1 MTDRSFLAAAVLA
14 VGIAIGGGLVGWG
27 FARGRA
33 ADRFVEVKGLAE
45 REVTAD
51 LALWPLRFVAS
62 GNDLATAQAQ
72 INRSYEQVLEF
83 LKRHGIDASATHLAE
98 PSGVRR
104 EHEPVPAPEGGGPR
118 FVIDQTIIV
127 RMNKPEVVRDA
138 SQRVGELINEGVVL
152 SQGGEYGS
160 SGPTYVFTRLNDL
173 KPAMIAEATAN
184 ARAAAEQFA
193 RDSGSAVSGIRQANQ
208 GVFVILPRDQA
219 PGINESSQ
227 LQKIVRV
234 VSTVQYLLD

>member
-1 MTDRSFLAAAVLA
+1 MTDRSVLAAAIVA
-14 VGIAIGGGLVGWG
+14 VGVALGGGLIGWG

-33 ADRFVEVKGLAE
+33 NDRFVEVKGLAE

-62 GNDLATAQAQ
+62 GNDLGTSQAQ

-83 LKRHGIDASATHLAE
+83 LKRHGIDASATHLQNLQVADANTNQYQR
-98 PSGVRR
+98 PM
-104 EHEPVPAPEGGGPR
+104 GGPR

>member
-1 MTDRSFLAAAVLA
+1 MIDRSFFAAVVLA
-14 VGIAIGGGLVGWG
+14 LGVAMGGGLVGWG

-33 ADRFVEVKGLAE
+33 ADRYVEVKGLAE

-72 INRSYEQVLEF
+72 ITRSYDQVMEF
-83 LKRHGIDASATHLAE
+83 LKRHGIDASATHLQNLQV
-98 PSGVRR
+98 SDSNTNQYQR
-104 EHEPVPAPEGGGPR
+104 EGMGPR

-127 RMNKPEVVRDA
+127 RLNKPEVIRDA
-138 SQRVGELINEGVVL
+138 SQRVGELIAAGVVL
-152 SQGGEYGS
+152 SQGGEYWS

>member
-1 MTDRSFLAAAVLA
+1 MTDRSFVAAAVLA
-14 VGIAIGGGLVGWG
+14 IGVAVGGGLVGWG

-72 INRSYEQVLEF
+72 ITRSYEQVLEF
-83 LKRHGIDASATHLAE
+83 LKRHGIDASATHLQNLQVSDANTNQYQ
-98 PSGVRR
+98 GAR
-104 EHEPVPAPEGGGPR
+104 AGPR

-127 RMNKPEVVRDA
+127 RVSKPEVVRDA
-138 SQRVGELINEGVVL
+138 SQRVGELIAEGVVL

-173 KPAMIAEATAN
+173 KPPMIAEATAN

>member
-1 MTDRSFLAAAVLA
+1 MTDRSLVAAAVLSL
-14 VGIAIGGGLVGWG
+14 GLAIGGGFVGWG
-27 FARGRA
+27 FARGRT
-33 ADRFVEVKGLAE
+33 ADRYVEVKGLSE

-72 INRSYEQVLEF
+72 ITRSYDQVMEF
-83 LKRHGIDASATHLAE
+83 LQRHGIDASATHLQNLQV
-98 PSGVRR
+98 SDSNTNQYQR
-104 EHEPVPAPEGGGPR
+104 EGTGPR

-127 RMNKPEVVRDA
+127 RLNKPEVIRDA
-138 SQRVGELINEGVVL
+138 SQRVGELIAAGVVL

-160 SGPTYVFTRLNDL
+160 AGPTYVFTKLNDL

-208 GVFVILPRDQA
+208 GVFVILPRDPA

-234 VSTVQYLLD
+234 VSTLQYILD